1 MQQRL
6 LGRSGLAVSRL
17 GLGIAGWGRDV
28 DEDEAAAQLKV
39 FRDAG
44 GTLVES
50 AEHYGDGAAE
60 FVLGE
65 LISGSERDELVIL
78 SRSDSAGG
86 GRKDLLGALDAT
98 LARLGVD
105 YLDVWQLAG
114 WDSDVP
120 LEETLSALDYA
131 VSSGKARHAGVAG
144 LAGWQLAAASTWQS
158 AYPGRTAIVS
168 ALTSYNLLDRGA
180 EDELLPAAGACGVG
194 VIAAAPLAR
203 GVLTGKYRGGVP
215 ADSRGA
221 SVPADREA
229 VRAYLDDWSRQVI
242 EAMCTAA
249 EGLGAAPLDVALA
262 WVRDRP
268 GVAAA
273 VVGARTAGQLTAAL
287 ASDELQLPH
296 EIVAALNDVSTP

>member
-78 SRSDSAGG
+78 SRADSAGG